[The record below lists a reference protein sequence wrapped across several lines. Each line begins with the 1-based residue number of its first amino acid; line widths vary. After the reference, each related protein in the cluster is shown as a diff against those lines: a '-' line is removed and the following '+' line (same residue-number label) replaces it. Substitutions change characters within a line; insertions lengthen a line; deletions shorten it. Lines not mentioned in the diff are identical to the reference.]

1 MSLLAHPSWNTFRDE
16 VSVNPVEK
24 RCFDIYKYPLPVN
37 MAVDENKL
45 ESRDK
50 NVNLLSKNTYNI

>member
-1 MSLLAHPSWNTFRDE
+1 
-16 VSVNPVEK
+16 
-24 RCFDIYKYPLPVN
+24 

-50 NVNLLSKNTYNI
+50 NVNLLSKIHRIYKNYVDIVYCHRRYCWEKEVGCGYKGGCAK